1 MSTPSRTYHTCHHVL
16 TTHAITCLPY
26 MPSRAYHTCH
36 HVPTIHAI
44 TCLPYMPS
52 RAYHTCH
59 HVPTTHAITAYHAC
73 YQVPTIQCHH
83 VPTIHTCPQVFLV
96 QADLDSTLHIP
107 CDTDEHL
114 SQVPLMTPRK
124 LPNTLKSSPH
134 QRFSIC
140 H

>member
-16 TTHAITCLPY
+16 
-26 MPSRAYHTCH
+26 
-36 HVPTIHAI
+36 TIHAI

-59 HVPTTHAITAYHAC
+59 HVLIIHAITCLSHMPSRAYHTC